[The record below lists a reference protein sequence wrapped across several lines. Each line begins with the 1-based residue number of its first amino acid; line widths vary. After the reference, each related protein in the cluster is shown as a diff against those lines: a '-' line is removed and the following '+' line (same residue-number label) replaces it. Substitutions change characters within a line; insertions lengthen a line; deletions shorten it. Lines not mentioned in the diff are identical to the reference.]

1 MNFWTPATIRTAAGG
16 SWIARPDDLDAPTRP
31 MQGVSTDTRSIRAG
45 QVFVALRGDN
55 FDAHEFLHDAIEH
68 GASMLIVDNPTKA
81 DAEVVHRARG
91 IGVLRVPDTGK
102 ALVKMAAAYRQTLE
116 GTRVIAVT
124 GSNGKTT
131 TTRLIDAVLSSR
143 LRGTCSTKSHN
154 NIIGVPLTILAAQ
167 PGDQYLICEVGMNA
181 PGEIA
186 PLARICEPDVAV
198 ITSIGRAHFDA
209 FGSIEGI
216 AREKASLLSYLRPG
230 GAAVVTADTP
240 YLTEFLRPVSNV
252 VTFGRDAKADLR
264 LTSFEHTGNDRP
276 GIKFTVNDRFDY
288 TLPLIGEHNAINAA
302 AAIAVARRLG
312 LDHPEIQAGLAG
324 VKPADMRL
332 TRLNLGGIDLFN
344 DAYNA
349 SPESM
354 IAGIRTFASLTT
366 ASRRRVLILGDML
379 ELGDL
384 AAKAHAEVG
393 DFIREHCPV
402 DLLVTVGPS
411 ALLIA
416 ERFSADAKSRGKLMI
431 HSSLDDA
438 QAAKIVERLMPG
450 DSVLVKASRRV
461 GLERI
466 VKAIEKRARRAEPA
480 VAAPR

>member
-1 MNFWTPATIRTAAGG
+1 MNFWTPASIRTAAGG
-16 SWIARPDDLDAPTRP
+16 NWLSRPDDLDAPTRP
-31 MQGVSTDTRSIRAG
+31 MQGVSTDTRAIKQG
-45 QVFVALRGDN
+45 QVFIALRGDN
-55 FDAHEFLHDAIEH
+55 FDAHDFLEDALEH
-68 GASMLIVDNPTKA
+68 GASMLIVDDPRKA
-81 DAEVVHRARG
+81 DAELVRHARG
-91 IGVLRVPDTGK
+91 IGILRVPDTGK
-102 ALVKMAAAYRQTLE
+102 ALVKLATAYRQTLE

-131 TTRLIDAVLSSR
+131 TTRLIDSVLSTR
-143 LRGTCSTKSHN
+143 LRGTCSAKSHN
-154 NIIGVPLTILAAQ
+154 NIIGVPLTVLAAH
-167 PGDQYLICEVGMNA
+167 PGDQYLVCEVGMNA

-216 AREKASLLSYLRPG
+216 AKEKASLLSYLRPG
-230 GAAVVTADTP
+230 GVAVVTADTP
-240 YLTEFLRPVSNV
+240 YLSEYLRPIPNV
-252 VTFGRDAKADLR
+252 VTFGQDPKADLR
-264 LTSFEHTGNDRP
+264 VSHIEHTHNSTL
-276 GIKFTVNDRFDY
+276 KFTVNDRFEY
-288 TLPLIGEHNAINAA
+288 TLPLLGEHNAMNAA

-324 VKPADMRL
+324 ARPAEMRL
-332 TRLNLGGIDLFN
+332 TRLNVGGIDVFN

-354 IAGIRTFASLTT
+354 IAGIRTFASLTKN
-366 ASRRRVLILGDML
+366 AKRRVLILGDML
-379 ELGDL
+379 ELGSH
-384 AAKAHAEVG
+384 AAAAHAEVG
-393 DFIREHCPV
+393 DFVREHCPV

-416 ERFSADAKSRGKLMI
+416 ERFSADARSRGKLMI
-431 HSSLDDA
+431 HSSLDDE
-438 QAAKIVERLMPG
+438 QAARIVERLSPG

-466 VKAIEKRARRAEPA
+466 IKALEKRSRRAEA
-480 VAAPR
+480 VASAAR